1 MACAGMP
8 RVRHPQREKL
18 ASAKNTLLAKEALMR
33 DCTHSS
39 YCLQATRAYLH
50 KEEAVEA
57 ALNQAGWKVTKR
69 EMTSTRFYYSRLLQA
84 APASSS

>member
-1 MACAGMP
+1 MQVCPGSGIP
-8 RVRHPQREKL
+8 RGRSLRAL
-18 ASAKNTLLAKEALMR
+18 RDTLLAKEALMR